1 VTDVYVERLSVAALA
16 RAILAVGRGGG
27 LLYFDSTRAGRL
39 AARAL
44 AISRLAPPAEPVG
57 FVLADVTDDSGANAW
72 TRITED
78 LTRLA
83 TTIGHER
90 FKDSSF
96 LEVAGRRFTPERLL
110 LFLEKGIALEFG
122 DAVAFIHVAA
132 WDARRRKQVL
142 ADERPA
148 DGRPI
153 MLMRGRRWTPWLEAL
168 ASDAGLASSRGRP
181 RRVPHGGSST
191 HEVPVSG
198 STRRRL
204 HQPPAAKPPPG
215 AAVAHF
221 YIGRTLTFDPV
232 RRSEFFW
239 VGDSTQLRERLLVCF
254 ERRPEARSLDAVAA
268 LGLPHAVIDVD
279 SALRRLPRILVESR
293 SARRAT
299 LSGIGLVLA
308 AGAAHKRARGSFAF
322 FLVMGLLR
330 YVITYAFWLAFFER
344 NPVAINMNEFD
355 MSRLHLPMADALADR
370 GGVSLTHQWSNL
382 RSPSITLA
390 NSSDVV
396 FAFGPAY
403 EQLFR
408 LNDTAAERI
417 VSSGYMTDYIFE
429 AVKNG
434 ADELRG
440 RLKDAGARFVLCFF
454 DENSSDG
461 QMSLIPND
469 RTVQVHRFLL
479 ERVLEDP
486 SFGLILKPG
495 FPHTFYDRVAPI
507 GGLIEDARK
516 TGRLVILDSG
526 GGVKTDAYP
535 AEAAQAADLC
545 VGLLLSGTASLEAWL
560 AGKPAV
566 FLDLEGLTDDPIY
579 EYGQGRLVFPTLGE
593 LWDGIARFRE
603 DPASV
608 PGFGDLSRWA
618 EGRDPYR
625 DGRAAHRISSYA
637 ETLLAELDLGRSRDE
652 ALAAAD
658 AAYRAA
664 WGEGSVIEWR

>member
-1 VTDVYVERLSVAALA
+1 MTDVYLERLSVPALG
-16 RAILAVGRGGG
+16 RALLATRRGGG
-27 LLYFDSTRAGRL
+27 LFYFDSTRAGRL

-44 AISRLAPPAEPVG
+44 AAVGLAPTAEPVR
-57 FVLADVTDDSGANAW
+57 FVLADVTDESGANAW

-96 LEVAGRRFTPERLL
+96 LEVAGRSFTPERLL
-110 LFLEKGIALEFG
+110 LFLEKAVALEFG

-168 ASDAGLASSRGRP
+168 AGDAGLASSRGRP
-181 RRVPHGGSST
+181 RRIPHGGSST
-191 HEVPVSG
+191 HEVPVRG

-204 HQPPAAKPPPG
+204 RQPPAAKPPPG

-221 YIGRTLTFDPV
+221 YIGRTLTFDPLK
-232 RRSEFFW
+232 RSEFFW
-239 VGDSTQLRERLLVCF
+239 MADSVRLRERLLVCF
-254 ERRPEARSLDAVAA
+254 ERKPDARLLEALAE
-268 LGLPHAVIDVD
+268 LGLPYTIVD
-279 SALRRLPRILVESR
+279 LDGALRQLPRILIESR
-293 SARRAT
+293 CARRAA
-299 LSGIGLVLA
+299 LSGLGLALA
-308 AGAAHKRARGSFAF
+308 AGAAHMRERGPFTS
-322 FLVMGLLR
+322 FLVKGLTR
-330 YVITYAFWLAFFER
+330 YAITYAFWIAFFER
-344 NPVAINMNEFD
+344 NPVALNMNEFD
-355 MSRLHLPMADALADR
+355 MSRLHLPMADALADL
-370 GGVSLTHQWSNL
+370 GGVSLTHQWSNVHL
-382 RSPSITLA
+382 PSITLA

-403 EQLFR
+403 EWLFR
-408 LNDTAAERI
+408 GNDTAAERI
-417 VSSGYMTDYIFE
+417 LYSGYMTDHVFE
-429 AVKNG
+429 AANG
-434 ADELRG
+434 RAAELRG
-440 RLKDAGARFVLCFF
+440 RLNEAGARFVLCFF
-454 DENSSDG
+454 DENSSDDR
-461 QMSLIPND
+461 MSIIPND
-469 RTVQVHRFLL
+469 RTVAAHRALI
-479 ERVLEDP
+479 ERVLADP
-486 SFGLILKPG
+486 SFGLVLKPG
-495 FPHTFYDRVAPI
+495 FPLTFYDRVAPI
-507 GGLIEDARK
+507 AGLIDEARR
-516 TGRLVILDSG
+516 TGRLLIVDSA

-535 AEAAQAADLC
+535 AETALAADLC
-545 VGLLLSGTASLEAWL
+545 VGLLLSGTAALEAWL
-560 AGKPAV
+560 AGTPTV

-593 LWDGIARFRE
+593 LWAGIARFRE

-618 EGRDPYR
+618 KGRDPYR

-637 ETLLAELDLGRSRDE
+637 ETLLEELDQGHSRNE
-652 ALAAAD
+652 AIAAAD

-664 WGEGSVIEWR
+664 WGEDSVVEWR